1 MSDQKSHI
9 TASELDHI
17 LEQVQKKR
25 ADAPAAARPAQSS
38 DADLDAI
45 LSELGVGTG
54 KKRAPVEPIL
64 LPVPEFA
71 HEKNDP
77 LPEIPQPA
85 PEKAPEPAA
94 EPEPEPAPVEDEVP
108 TVELP
113 DIKAYSEAEAQKQA
127 EERARIMEEARREA
141 ENTLHSAA
149 GEAVLSA
156 AREAVLRRSSQP
168 AQEQEQAAPVTGNN
182 LFGEVDDRFRDFF
195 ATAVIDDPTLGESG
209 RRKKEKSGFWAKLFA
224 KKEEEEFEDEFA
236 QGEAGEYYEAAL
248 EEGYT
253 GNLTPSAP
261 SSAFRARP
269 CRAGRMRR
277 SRARP
282 EPMGALSAARWIWT
296 CPR

>member
-1 MSDQKSHI
+1 
-9 TASELDHI
+9 
-17 LEQVQKKR
+17 
-25 ADAPAAARPAQSS
+25 
-38 DADLDAI
+38 
-45 LSELGVGTG
+45 
-54 KKRAPVEPIL
+54 
-64 LPVPEFA
+64 
-71 HEKNDP
+71 
-77 LPEIPQPA
+77 
-85 PEKAPEPAA
+85 
-94 EPEPEPAPVEDEVP
+94 
-108 TVELP
+108 
-113 DIKAYSEAEAQKQA
+113 
-127 EERARIMEEARREA
+127 MEEARREA

-156 AREAVLRRSSQP
+156 AREAVLRRGSQP

-253 GNLTPSAP
+253 GEFDAIRPEQCIPGAP
-261 SSAFRARP
+261 VPGRADAG
-269 CRAGRMRR
+269 AGR
-277 SRARP
+277 A

-296 CPR
+296 RPR